1 MMKKIISLLT
11 ALCLLLCCA
20 AALAKT
26 TSEAIEAP
34 AGDTV
39 VFTITD
45 GQTTVEFTWDAL
57 TAGEEFALSTNEY
70 PAKVDGQQTIV
81 EWTGVMLSD
90 LIAKAVEGGVI
101 LPEDAQLEALAA
113 DGYTMTL
120 ALSDVLD
127 AENLFMVAA
136 DPVKNFDGDTEYPNS
151 FVRILRDADASNQA
165 NIRCVT
171 GLALK
176 VEAAAEAGETK

>member
-1 MMKKIISLLT
+1 MMKKLLALLT
-11 ALCLLLCCA
+11 ALCLMLCCA

-26 TSEAIEAP
+26 TSEAIDAP
-34 AGDTV
+34 AGDAV
-39 VFTITD
+39 VFIITD

-57 TAGEEFALSTNEY
+57 TAGEEFALHTNEY
-70 PAKVDGQQTIV
+70 PAKVNGQQSMA

-90 LIAKAVEGGVI
+90 LIAKAMEGGVV
-101 LPEDAQLEALAA
+101 LPEDAQLEALSA
-113 DGYTMTL
+113 DGYTMTF

-127 AENLFMVAA
+127 AENVYMVAA

-151 FVRILRDADASNQA
+151 YVRILRDADASNQA

-176 VEAAAEAGETK
+176 VETPAEPQETK